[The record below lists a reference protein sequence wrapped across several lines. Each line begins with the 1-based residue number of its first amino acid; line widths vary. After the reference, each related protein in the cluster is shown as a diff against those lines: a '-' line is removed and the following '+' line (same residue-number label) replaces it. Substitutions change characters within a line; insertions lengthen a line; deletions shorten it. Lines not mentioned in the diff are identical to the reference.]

1 MGKRTLLFI
10 LGMLLLIGSAGCST
24 GDKKASEPKKVLK
37 VGTSPDFSPFE
48 FMDEK
53 NQMTGFDIELI
64 QALGKQMNAEI
75 NLQNLSF
82 DGLIPALQA
91 GNLDAIISGVTITP
105 EREKAVLFTEPYYQ
119 SGLVAA
125 VRVENQEIKGWDDL
139 KGKRI
144 AVQIGSTGA
153 MNAEKI
159 EGATVRSFNLSPDT
173 FLELKNGGV
182 DAVVNDLPVVQYFIK
197 NHGAKDFK
205 IVGSL
210 VVFGLMLWFIF
221 IAKVLIF
228 GAILNAVYL
237 KRNNK
242 IENRRGEIKDIIK
255 NVNSRIN
262 EEKTSSE

>member
-205 IVGSL
+205 IVGVPRDAESY
-210 VVFGLMLWFIF
+210 G
-221 IAKVLIF
+221 IAVQTKNTEL
-228 GAILNAVYL
+228 AKQLNAAL
-237 KRNNK
+237 A
-242 IENRRGEIKDIIK
+242 EIKK
-255 NVNSRIN
+255 NG
-262 EEKTSSE
+262 EYDKLYEKWFGQKPSAK